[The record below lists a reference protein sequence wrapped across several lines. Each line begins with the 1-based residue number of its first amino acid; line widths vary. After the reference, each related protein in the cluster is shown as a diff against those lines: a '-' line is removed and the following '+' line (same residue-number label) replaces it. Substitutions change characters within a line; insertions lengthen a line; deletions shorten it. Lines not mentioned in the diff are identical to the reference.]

1 MAAPSTADATM
12 GDAPTPDRASTPEV
26 AVTTDSSDHGT
37 PPPQTYNDSNYHFN
51 HSTPGNTVYYNPT
64 TVMDQLH
71 ITERQTTTAPPVP
84 DNIPYTQFFTAFTLE
99 EYQLL
104 SQQQATPLAQL
115 DYTRPIHCIPRDLR
129 MPHYNSTLLSIS
141 LPEAAN
147 VHYYHTTSLHTTTG
161 DNTNYF
167 IIQLQIEQ
175 PLLLRYL
182 ASGQFLHFT
191 RDYISYMM
199 SVQHNYYLPTT
210 TLAQTVLKVNYNMT
224 TFTDNYSLR
233 NNYVWNYHMPLL
245 LPELLHYLYNRDQL
259 HDFQRKAITTIL
271 CKSIQYYGFTLLTM
285 TNLTQHHKALLH
297 RFLRDYD
304 QHMSCPEIDDERLR
318 GAPLHDKLFH
328 HQLLRDL
335 GQSTTD
341 GPSLPHP
348 EMGTTF
354 LSSCSTTT
362 SACLHY
368 FRPAPYIEL
377 EPEQREL
384 LSAGHYFCQYS
395 RSNEQQWF
403 SSLLSIHVLHF
414 S

>member
-12 GDAPTPDRASTPEV
+12 GDAPTPDRATTPEV

-37 PPPQTYNDSNYHFN
+37 PPPQTYNDFNYHFN

-64 TVMDQLH
+64 TVMVH
-71 ITERQTTTAPPVP
+71 ITEHQTTTAPPLAN
-84 DNIPYTQFFTAFTLE
+84 NIPYTQFFTAFTLE

-115 DYTRPIHCIPRDLR
+115 DYTRPIHCIPGDLR

-161 DNTNYF
+161 NNTNYV

-182 ASGQFLHFT
+182 TSGQFLHFT
-191 RDYISYMM
+191 TDYISYMM

-210 TLAQTVLKVNYNMT
+210 TLPQTIFKVNYYNMA

-233 NNYVWNYHMPLL
+233 NNYVWNFHMPLL

-259 HDFQRKAITTIL
+259 HDYQHKAITTIL

-297 RFLRDYD
+297 RFLRDYE

-318 GAPLHDKLFH
+318 GAPNYMTNFF
-328 HQLLRDL
+328 
-335 GQSTTD
+335 TTNYYATLD
-341 GPSLPHP
+341 
-348 EMGTTF
+348 
-354 LSSCSTTT
+354 
-362 SACLHY
+362 
-368 FRPAPYIEL
+368 
-377 EPEQREL
+377 
-384 LSAGHYFCQYS
+384 S
-395 RSNEQQWF
+395 RLQKVQDYRTQNW
-403 SSLLSIHVLHF
+403 VLHF
-414 S
+414 

>member
-12 GDAPTPDRASTPEV
+12 
-26 AVTTDSSDHGT
+26 
-37 PPPQTYNDSNYHFN
+37 
-51 HSTPGNTVYYNPT
+51 GNTVYYNPT

-71 ITERQTTTAPPVP
+71 ITERQTTATPPLP
-84 DNIPYTQFFTAFTLE
+84 DNTPYTQVFTALTLE

-115 DYTRPIHCIPRDLR
+115 DYTRPIHCIPGDLR
-129 MPHYNSTLLSIS
+129 MPHYNSTLLSVS

-147 VHYYHTTSLHTTTG
+147 VHYYHTTSLHTTTI
-161 DNTNYF
+161 DNTNYV

-199 SVQHNYYLPTT
+199 SIQQNYCLPTT
-210 TLAQTVLKVNYNMT
+210 PIPQTIHKVNYNMT

-233 NNYVWNYHMPLL
+233 NNYLWNYQMPLL

-297 RFLRDYD
+297 RFLKEYD
-304 QHMSCPEIDDERLR
+304 QRMSCPEIDDERLR
-318 GAPLHDKLFH
+318 GAPNYMTTFFTTHYYATLDNRLQMVQDYRAQNGDYIFELMLHYNKC
-328 HQLLRDL
+328 
-335 GQSTTD
+335 
-341 GPSLPHP
+341 LPH
-348 EMGTTF
+348 
-354 LSSCSTTT
+354 
-362 SACLHY
+362 Y
-368 FRPAPYIEL
+368 FHPAPYIEL

-384 LSAGHYFCQYS
+384 LSARHYFCQYS
-395 RSNEQQWF
+395 RIDEQQWF
-403 SSLLSIHVLHF
+403 SSLLSIHVFALQLKRCYKDLLTEGPCQTTCFTSCICVACMFTTAGLELTTSHE
-414 S
+414 

>member
-1 MAAPSTADATM
+1 MYFHLHFWRLESTLQLFVLHVCIRRLPGRNYLGSFVLPRFTTFCIPLQPWPLHLLQM
-12 GDAPTPDRASTPEV
+12 LRWETP
-26 AVTTDSSDHGT
+26 
-37 PPPQTYNDSNYHFN
+37 
-51 HSTPGNTVYYNPT
+51 
-64 TVMDQLH
+64 LH
-71 ITERQTTTAPPVP
+71 QTTTAPPLP
-84 DNIPYTQFFTAFTLE
+84 DNIPYTQFFTALTLE

-115 DYTRPIHCIPRDLR
+115 DYTRPIHCIPGDLR

-161 DNTNYF
+161 DNTNYV

-175 PLLLRYL
+175 SLLLRYL
-182 ASGQFLHFT
+182 TSGQFLFT

-199 SVQHNYYLPTT
+199 SVQHNYYLSTT
-210 TLAQTVLKVNYNMT
+210 TLPQTIFKVNYNMT
-224 TFTDNYSLR
+224 TFTDNYSLW

-245 LPELLHYLYNRDQL
+245 LPELLQYLYNRDQL
-259 HDFQRKAITTIL
+259 HDFQHKAITTIL
-271 CKSIQYYGFTLLTM
+271 CKSIQYYGFTLLTK
-285 TNLTQHHKALLH
+285 TNNTQHHKALLH

-318 GAPLHDKLFH
+318 GAPNYM
-328 HQLLRDL
+328 
-335 GQSTTD
+335 TTFFTTNYYATLD
-341 GPSLPHP
+341 SRLQMVQAYRTK
-348 EMGTTF
+348 MGTTF

-395 RSNEQQWF
+395 RIDEQQWF
-403 SSLLSIHVLHF
+403 SSLLSIHILEF

>member
-1 MAAPSTADATM
+1 MYFHLHFWRLESTLQLFVLHVCIRRLPCSNYLGSFVLPRFTTFCIPLQPWPLHLLQMLRWATRLR
-12 GDAPTPDRASTPEV
+12 PTGRLHLRWRSLQTP
-26 AVTTDSSDHGT
+26 GI
-37 PPPQTYNDSNYHFN
+37 PPPQTYNDFNYHFN

-71 ITERQTTTAPPVP
+71 ITEHQTITAPPLP
-84 DNIPYTQFFTAFTLE
+84 NNIPYTQLFTAFTLE

-115 DYTRPIHCIPRDLR
+115 DYTRPIHCIPGDLR

-147 VHYYHTTSLHTTTG
+147 VHYYHTTSLHATTG
-161 DNTNYF
+161 DNTNYV

-182 ASGQFLHFT
+182 TSGQFLHFT
-191 RDYISYMM
+191 RGYISYMM

-210 TLAQTVLKVNYNMT
+210 TLPQTIFKVNYNMA

-233 NNYVWNYHMPLL
+233 NNVWNFHMPLL

-259 HDFQRKAITTIL
+259 HDYQHKAITTIL

-297 RFLRDYD
+297 RFLRDYE

-318 GAPLHDKLFH
+318 GAPNYMTNFF
-328 HQLLRDL
+328 
-335 GQSTTD
+335 TTNYYATLD
-341 GPSLPHP
+341 
-348 EMGTTF
+348 
-354 LSSCSTTT
+354 
-362 SACLHY
+362 
-368 FRPAPYIEL
+368 
-377 EPEQREL
+377 
-384 LSAGHYFCQYS
+384 S
-395 RSNEQQWF
+395 RLQKVQDYRTQNW
-403 SSLLSIHVLHF
+403 VLHF
-414 S
+414 

>member
-37 PPPQTYNDSNYHFN
+37 PPPQTYNDFNYHFN
-51 HSTPGNTVYYNPT
+51 HSTPGNTFYYNPT

-71 ITERQTTTAPPVP
+71 ITEHQTTTAPPLP
-84 DNIPYTQFFTAFTLE
+84 NNIPYTQFFTAFTLE

-115 DYTRPIHCIPRDLR
+115 DYTRPIHCIPGDLR

-141 LPEAAN
+141 LPEEAN

-161 DNTNYF
+161 DNNNYV

-182 ASGQFLHFT
+182 TSGQFLHFT

-210 TLAQTVLKVNYNMT
+210 TLPQTIFKVNYNMA

-233 NNYVWNYHMPLL
+233 NNYVWNFHMPLL

-259 HDFQRKAITTIL
+259 HDYQHKAITTIL

-285 TNLTQHHKALLH
+285 TNLTQHHKTLLH
-297 RFLRDYD
+297 RFLRDYE

-318 GAPLHDKLFH
+318 GAPNYMTIFF
-328 HQLLRDL
+328 
-335 GQSTTD
+335 TTNYYATLD
-341 GPSLPHP
+341 
-348 EMGTTF
+348 
-354 LSSCSTTT
+354 
-362 SACLHY
+362 
-368 FRPAPYIEL
+368 
-377 EPEQREL
+377 
-384 LSAGHYFCQYS
+384 S
-395 RSNEQQWF
+395 RLQKVQDYRTQNW
-403 SSLLSIHVLHF
+403 VLHF
-414 S
+414 

>member
-1 MAAPSTADATM
+1 MPRFTTFCIPLQPWPLHLLQM
-12 GDAPTPDRASTPEV
+12 LRWETPNYTWV

-37 PPPQTYNDSNYHFN
+37 PPPQTYNDSN
-51 HSTPGNTVYYNPT
+51 HSTPGTTVYYNPT

-71 ITERQTTTAPPVP
+71 ITEHQNHYTTTARQHSLHSIFPC
-84 DNIPYTQFFTAFTLE
+84 ITLE

-115 DYTRPIHCIPRDLR
+115 DYTRLIHCIPGDLR
-129 MPHYNSTLLSIS
+129 MPHYNSTLLSVS

-161 DNTNYF
+161 DNTNYV

-182 ASGQFLHFT
+182 TSGQFLHFT

-199 SVQHNYYLPTT
+199 SVQQNYYLPTT
-210 TLAQTVLKVNYNMT
+210 TLPQTMYKVNYNMT

-233 NNYVWNYHMPLL
+233 NNYVWNHHMPLL

-259 HDFQRKAITTIL
+259 HDFEHKAITTIL

-297 RFLRDYD
+297 RFLREYD
-304 QHMSCPEIDDERLR
+304 QHMSCPEMDDERLR
-318 GAPLHDKLFH
+318 GAPNY
-328 HQLLRDL
+328 
-335 GQSTTD
+335 
-341 GPSLPHP
+341 
-348 EMGTTF
+348 MTTF
-354 LSSCSTTT
+354 FTTNYYT
-362 SACLHY
+362 TLDSRLQMVQAFRARNGDYIFELLLYYNECLPHY

-384 LSAGHYFCQYS
+384 LSAGHYF
-395 RSNEQQWF
+395 
-403 SSLLSIHVLHF
+403 LSIQ
-414 S
+414 